1 MSESS
6 IVAQVLGQIKLM
18 LSTFSMNTVS
28 LEVCSG
34 LTSFFLQRLHAVTLL
49 RCRTV
54 QGSQVLGPTRVTPPT
69 RTPVN
74 QDTSWKET
82 PESHVE
88 PTDNGA
94 RHRSVDVV
102 SLLLMRILNG

>member
-1 MSESS
+1 
-6 IVAQVLGQIKLM
+6 
-18 LSTFSMNTVS
+18 MNTAVS
-28 LEVCSG
+28 QEFCSG

-74 QDTSWKET
+74 QNTSWKET

-94 RHRSVDVV
+94 RHRSVDEVI
-102 SLLLMRILNG
+102 LLLIRILNGRTTQHHQKI